1 MAHVDYIASLPLLIT
16 GSGSIIA
23 MLITA
28 FMRNHAFMNGFTAIV
43 LAASFISLFS
53 AAGVAPQHL
62 MNLIEVNGF
71 SLFYTGLIMGCSLAV
86 TLLSYGYLE
95 NYTDH
100 KEEYYML
107 IMLATFGA
115 GVLVNSQ
122 HFISLFLGL
131 EILSVSLY
139 VLIAYL
145 RDRAGSLEAGTKYLV
160 MAAASSAFL
169 LFGMALVY
177 NALGTMEFG
186 LIASRLDSMSQTVPL
201 LISGLAIMIVGVG
214 FKLGI
219 VPFHLWAPDVYQGAP
234 APVTALVATISK
246 GSMFGVWL
254 QFFMV
259 MDGWQYPAMV
269 TIFSIIAIASMFLG
283 NLLALLQDNVKRI
296 LAYSSIAHL
305 GYLLVAFIA
314 AGESGSEQVVFSGVE
329 ASTFYLVAYFITTL
343 GSFGI
348 ISVLSN
354 ESRDAEDIAH
364 YQGLFWTRPLLAV
377 MLTAMLLSLAGIPLT
392 AGFIGKYFVVAS
404 GIQSGLWY
412 LVIIL
417 VISSVIGLYYYL
429 RIVATMFRP
438 VPKADEG
445 ASTLEP
451 RFNFANTLTLSVLT
465 ILMVWYGVYPTG
477 MIGMIHSMI
486 GGF

>member
-1 MAHVDYIASLPLLIT
+1 MSPGEYTALLPLLIT
-16 GSGSIIA
+16 GGGSILA

-28 FMRNHAFMNGFTAIV
+28 FIRNHALMNGLTGVI
-43 LAASFISLFS
+43 LAGSFLSLFAANS
-53 AAGVAPQHL
+53 AIPEHIWNIL
-62 MNLIEVNGF
+62 DINGF
-71 SLFYTGLIMGCSLAV
+71 SLFYTGLILGCSLAV

-95 NYTDH
+95 NYQDQ
-100 KEEYYML
+100 KEEYYVL

-115 GVLVNSQ
+115 GVLVNSN

-145 RDRAGSLEAGTKYLV
+145 RDRNSALEAGTKYLV

-169 LFGMALVY
+169 LFGMALIY
-177 NALGTMEFG
+177 NELGTMEFG
-186 LIASRLDSMSQTVPL
+186 LIGSRLESMQAVPPL
-201 LISGLAIMIVGVG
+201 FIGGLAILIVGVG
-214 FKLGI
+214 FKLAI
-219 VPFHLWAPDVYQGAP
+219 VPFHLWTPDVYQGAP

-254 QFFMV
+254 HFYMI
-259 MDGWQYPAMV
+259 MKGGQYPELI
-269 TIFSIIAIASMFLG
+269 TIFSVVAIASMLLG

-305 GYLLVAFIA
+305 GYLLIAFMA
-314 AGESGSEQVVFSGVE
+314 AGIPGDGNNVFSGAE

-354 ESRDAEDIAH
+354 ENQDAEDLSH
-364 YQGLFWTRPLLAV
+364 YQGLFWRRPLLAV
-377 MLTAMLLSLAGIPLT
+377 VFTAMLLSLAGIPLT

-404 GIQSGLWY
+404 GIQSEFWY
-412 LVIIL
+412 LVILL

-429 RIVATMFRP
+429 RIVATMFRSAP
-438 VPKADEG
+438 EEESINEPK
-445 ASTLEP
+445 L
-451 RFNFANTLTLSVLT
+451 NFVNSLVLA
-465 ILMVWYGVYPTG
+465 LLGVLVLWYGVYPTG
-477 MIGMIHSMI
+477 MIDLIHTMMS
-486 GGF
+486 GLN